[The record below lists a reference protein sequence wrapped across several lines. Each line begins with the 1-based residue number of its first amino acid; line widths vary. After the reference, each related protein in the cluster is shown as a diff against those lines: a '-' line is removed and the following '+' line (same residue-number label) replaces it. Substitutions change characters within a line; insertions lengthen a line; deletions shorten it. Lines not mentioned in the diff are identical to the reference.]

1 MTSFHNP
8 PKGPFAGEKPSND
21 RNPPLSGQESLG
33 ASVHQISTVSMFMLR
48 ARSTELLDLICDT
61 RERS

>member
-1 MTSFHNP
+1 MSSFYKP
-8 PKGPFAGEKPSND
+8 LKGLFAGEKLSND
-21 RNPPLSGQESLG
+21 RNPPLSEHEALG
-33 ASVHQISTVSMFMLR
+33 ASVHQISTVSMFMLK